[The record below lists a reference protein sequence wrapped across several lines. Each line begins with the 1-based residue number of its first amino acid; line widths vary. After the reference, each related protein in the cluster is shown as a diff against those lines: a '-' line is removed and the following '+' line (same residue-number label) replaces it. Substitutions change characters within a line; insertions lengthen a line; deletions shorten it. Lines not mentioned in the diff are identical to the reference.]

1 MGVRLLVATLMSNTF
16 RKMTLS
22 YVATEAARQPAKEK
36 INRPR
41 NEPLLRAARETQKAN
56 APSRFRHDLRF
67 GKAAQEAAQG
77 RKTMKNVLKTM
88 IAATMLASTATVAMA
103 DGAKIFVI
111 GGKADDP
118 FWSIVKRGAE
128 DAGKVVS
135 AEGGS
140 VTWLGPQN
148 YDNLGVD
155 AAELIRQA
163 IDQKADAIVAPD
175 WVPAAMDPAFQ
186 AVKAAG
192 IPFIV
197 YNAGGIKAADRL
209 GAMNYIGAVDYLG
222 GVAGGDYL
230 AKAGHKNGVCVN
242 SLPGAANI
250 EDYCKGFVDGIKKAG
265 GKADVLPLPATAE
278 GNVTAVTQAV
288 RAYLLQHADVDAI
301 FATANLDAVGIVQG
315 VAQAGKAGKAHLCGI
330 NFDQAI
336 LAQISAGTQDC
347 AIDQQGYQQGF
358 YAVSILN
365 GYVNYGLT
373 IPTR

>member
-1 MGVRLLVATLMSNTF
+1 
-16 RKMTLS
+16 MT
-22 YVATEAARQPAKEK
+22 
-36 INRPR
+36 
-41 NEPLLRAARETQKAN
+41 
-56 APSRFRHDLRF
+56 
-67 GKAAQEAAQG
+67 
-77 RKTMKNVLKTM
+77 NVLKLM
-88 IAATMLASTATVAMA
+88 ITAALLATTANVAMA
-103 DGAKIFVI
+103 GGAKIFVV

-128 DAGKVVS
+128 DAGKVVG
-135 AEGGS
+135 AEGGK
-140 VTWLGPQN
+140 VVWLAPQN

-175 WVPAAMDPAFQ
+175 WVPAAMDPAFK

-197 YNAGGIKAADRL
+197 YNAGGIQAADRL
-209 GAMNYIGAVDYLG
+209 GAMNYVGAVDYRA
-222 GVAGGDYL
+222 GVAAGDYL
-230 AKAGHKNGVCVN
+230 GKAGHKNGVCVN

-250 EDYCKGFVDGIKKAG
+250 EDYCKGFAEGISKAG
-265 GKADVLPLPATAE
+265 GKSDVLPLPATAE
-278 GNVTAVTQAV
+278 GNVTAVAQAV

-301 FATANLDAVGIVQG
+301 MATANLDAVGIVQG

-365 GYVNYGLT
+365 GYVNYGLS
-373 IPTR
+373 IPTREILTGPGIVDNSNIKSTMVGAKEGTR